1 MRFRIL
7 HIVIETKEM
16 EGRDFL
22 VFALG
27 VRGNKT
33 INILGIA
40 RVKGSNS
47 MWRVEWRCPD
57 PVQQQEFF
65 PVDNLKIK

>member
-1 MRFRIL
+1 M
-7 HIVIETKEM
+7 IETKEM

-22 VFALG
+22 VFAMS

-47 MWRVEWRCPD
+47 MWRVEWRRLD